1 MIDSDEGSKRSPI
14 ASDSSFHPLTS
25 QFLERAERERRKSLG
40 QYFTPR
46 ALRDRLLDRVR
57 FFDGMR
63 ILDPA
68 AGTGEFLASCRELCP
83 TAQLHGFEI
92 DPELA
97 RIARQVCPDA
107 VIEIGDAL
115 VQPAR
120 SEFDLVV
127 GNPPYFQFQPTR
139 ELRQQFAPVISGRP
153 NIFAMFFQLGLAH
166 LKPGGQLAFVVP
178 PSMNNGAYFE
188 SLRRYVL
195 RHARIEHLEVIED
208 PFLFAEA
215 QTAVQCIV
223 LEKGAQGEKHV
234 VRIGVPRFDLCGDD
248 TRTPLFAADPTELS
262 REAAGRDTLDALGFV
277 ARTGTIVWNQHRSA
291 LREQAAADTVPLIWA
306 HNVGIDGLDLTPRQ
320 KKPSFVVTNRFQVGP
335 AIVVNRITGLVG
347 SGRLRAA
354 LIPEGMRFAG
364 ENHVNV
370 IVAKPGASPSVTYP
384 ELLALLRAPEV
395 RDRMRRITG
404 NTQLSAT
411 ELTHM
416 LPLG

>member
-1 MIDSDEGSKRSPI
+1 MNDSDEGSKRSSI
-14 ASDSSFHPLTS
+14 SSDCAFHPLTA
-25 QFLERAERERRKSLG
+25 QYLERAERERRKNLG

-46 ALRDRLLDRVR
+46 VLRDRLLDHVR
-57 FFDGMR
+57 FFKGMR

-68 AGTGEFLASCRELCP
+68 AGTGEFLAACRERCP
-83 TAQLHGFEI
+83 TAELRGLEI

-97 RIARQVCPDA
+97 GLARAVCPTA
-107 VIEIGDAL
+107 SIEICDAL
-115 VQPAR
+115 TREAKP
-120 SEFDLVV
+120 EFDLVV

-139 ELRQQFAPVISGRP
+139 ELRQRFAPVISGRP

-166 LKPGGQLAFVVP
+166 LKPGGLLAFVVP

-195 RHARIEHLEVIED
+195 RNARIQHLEVIED
-208 PFLFAEA
+208 SFLFAEA

-223 LEKGAQGEKHV
+223 LEKGAHGDEHV
-234 VRIGVPRFDLCGDD
+234 VRIGVPRFDLFGEDA
-248 TRTPLFAADPTELS
+248 RIPLFAADPTELT
-262 REAAGRDTLDALGFV
+262 REAAGRDTLDDLGFV

-291 LREQAAADTVPLIWA
+291 LREQADADTVPLIWA
-306 HNVGIDGLDLTPRQ
+306 HNVGVDGLDLTPRP
-320 KKPSFVVTNRFQVGP
+320 KKPPFVVTNRFQVGP
-335 AIVVNRITGLVG
+335 AIVVNRITGVVG

-354 LIPEGMRFAG
+354 LIPEGIRFAG

-370 IVAKPGASPSVTYP
+370 IVAKPGASPAIEYP
-384 ELLALLRAPEV
+384 ELLTLLRAPEV